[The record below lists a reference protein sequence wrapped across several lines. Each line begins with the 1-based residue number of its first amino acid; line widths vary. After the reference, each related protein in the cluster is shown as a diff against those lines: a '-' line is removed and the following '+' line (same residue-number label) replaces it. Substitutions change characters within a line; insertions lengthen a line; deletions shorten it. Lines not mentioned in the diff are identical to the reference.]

1 MQRFPMEYGVELHK
15 TDGDP
20 MEIAAGHRR
29 RLVVG
34 LPSELGGSAEWWSPE
49 HLLVAAV
56 ASCMSGTFFALA
68 ERAKIHVGSYHSRA
82 SGLLDRFDG
91 RTAFSSIHLDVVITV
106 LVGDVE
112 RTRAVAIDAKKRCF
126 VAASLL
132 CPVDVVT
139 EVKAS

>member
-1 MQRFPMEYGVELHK
+1 MEYGVELRK
-15 TDGDP
+15 NDGDP

-29 RLVVG
+29 RIVVG
-34 LPSELGGSAEWWSPE
+34 LPSDLGGSDEWWSPE

-68 ERAKIHVGSYHSRA
+68 ERAKLHVGSYHSRA
-82 SGLLDRFDG
+82 SGVLDRFDG
-91 RTAFSSIHLDVVITV
+91 RTAFSSIHIDVVITV
-106 LVGDVE
+106 LVGDEE
-112 RTRAVAIDAKKRCF
+112 RTRALAVDAKKHCF

-139 EVKAS
+139 DVRAS